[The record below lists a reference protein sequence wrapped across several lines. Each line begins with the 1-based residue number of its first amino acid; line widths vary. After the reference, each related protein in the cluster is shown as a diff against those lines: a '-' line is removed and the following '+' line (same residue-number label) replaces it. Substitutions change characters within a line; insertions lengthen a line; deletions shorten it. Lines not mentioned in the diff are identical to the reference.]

1 MIFDDPR
8 LLYLVADPAQEG
20 YNSEISSLIVREACE
35 RITDIETGPDGFL
48 YILSY
53 EDGNIY
59 RITKKIT

>member
-1 MIFDDPR
+1 MFDDPR

-20 YNSEISSLIVREACE
+20 DSSEISSLIVREACV
-35 RITDIETGPDGFL
+35 RITDIKTGPDGFR

-53 EDGNIY
+53 EEGNIY